1 MPSIA
6 HAFGNGNKRLSVMA
20 FVVFL
25 YIINQALEVPPEA
38 LRDKALWLAQT
49 DQPIGDVV
57 AALAQWA
64 EENCIPVLKIGEWG
78 NGVSG
83 KFSFIPA
90 SQPIKPL
97 KLASGFRTVKQ
108 TFLRC
113 ACQPISS
120 RAASSWLMPIEAALT
135 GNQPAFDGI

>member
-97 KLASGFRTVKQ
+97 KLTPSTMHSEIAERAVSAI
-108 TFLRC
+108 C
-113 ACQPISS
+113 AFSYGV
-120 RAASSWLMPIEAALT
+120 ANALS
-135 GNQPAFDGI
+135 